1 MNSDCTPI
9 SISDILTD
17 DLITEVLVRL
27 PVKSLLRCKSVS
39 EPWLSL
45 ISNPNFIISHVKHT
59 REAAQALIFCTH
71 ERSISLLHIDS
82 CEIGDPLGDFSFVCP
97 FVKPIGCFFFFF
109 LKSLLVV
116 VMALFVCG
124 VNRILLKLIIFIFGI
139 LQLNRLNSFPHLPFT
154 SIIFHLCIGFNSD
167 PIGNDHKV
175 VVILYPVDKPRT
187 AQVYSANT
195 NVW

>member
-82 CEIGDPLGDFSFVCP
+82 CEIGDPLGDFSFVFP
-97 FVKPIGCFFFFF
+97 FVKPIGCCNGI
-109 LKSLLVV
+109 
-116 VMALFVCG
+116 VCLWCEPNLTKINNIYLWNPATKQ
-124 VNRILLKLIIFIFGI
+124 VKLIPPLTIHFDNI
-139 LQLNRLNSFPHLPFT
+139 SFMYR
-154 SIIFHLCIGFNSD
+154 
-167 PIGNDHKV
+167 V
-175 VVILYPVDKPRT
+175 
-187 AQVYSANT
+187 
-195 NVW
+195 